1 MKTNIAIKLSVI
13 LLLGVLILLGGT
25 GSKLFSE
32 RSQHLG
38 KVISEIKFIGNLN
51 TSKEDILSFIEM
63 RKGAVLTEKLLN
75 NDLKALFAT
84 GYFYNIDIKAD
95 TSPTGVIVIFELKE
109 RPRVEE
115 IEFIG
120 ADEIFPSDLR
130 DKMPIKENEVIT
142 PEKVNATREV
152 ILKKYRDE
160 GFFHAYVKFE
170 MGKINPKTN
179 LVKVKFIIDE
189 GDEIP
194 VSKINIIGT
203 KAVDP
208 GEIIGFLDMKEAG
221 LIESGHFKEA
231 SFESDKQKIVA
242 YLKSKGYLDADIV
255 PEGTNWEIR
264 WENSRLKDKRVIIV
278 NYKIK
283 EGDIYYFNGYEA
295 KHDYT
300 LDERGMP
307 LFLNKENNPEGT
319 PKENL
324 KPIYTI
330 KQLEDLFE
338 FSNDDVGD
346 IFDEGKFQRDKALI
360 NELYSS
366 KGYLYV
372 QVMPKRK
379 NIELTHENLLNYE
392 NCVGFTKAA
401 CEEEN
406 KKLNIPKLRKILTK
420 NPTYSGRKFEHV
432 DFTIRENFLAY
443 IENIVIKGN
452 KKTLDKVIRREVLI
466 KPGELFNSA
475 LVNRS
480 RERIFNLGY
489 FKEVNFNTRP
499 GSSETKMNLI
509 IDVVEQPTGTISM
522 GGGYGTISGFSIF
535 TELGE
540 NNLNGTGQKVSG
552 RIEFGPLRKFFQ
564 LSWTEPWIYDKPWSL
579 TLSMFYSSR
588 IINVGAASITDSASQ
603 SIKERASYET
613 SGVGF
618 SVGLGHRLSFNGLLS
633 NWTHFHRYS
642 PSFFRSSNATSL
654 VDDSIRAQQDRGW
667 QFRSQITNGMGYD
680 SRDNIFNPTSGINT
694 YFSVSN
700 TGQFLGGQSHFDQ
713 FNPVIEFYYT
723 WFDYTLGGL
732 IRSNALRR
740 WKVVQEFRT
749 SSVFTYERVPKYNRP
764 ESFLRESERQRNPY
778 ILQQDLQFIGGYESL
793 RGWFFQ
799 DANYP
804 REWQNGANHRVLFS
818 SELRFPI
825 EPSLL
830 WLVLF
835 FDSGS
840 MYEEVSKWSGTRK
853 ENAEAFD
860 QLVQNQRWNPNL
872 EQALGSYLTEHYA
885 PGSLKPRAESLYD
898 LNNPGRLTLSSTNLA
913 IDRFR
918 YSWGF
923 GLRIQIPVLPLRLY
937 MAQKL
942 RYTGDPGHPFTAYE
956 DSKNF
961 QFVFGIGDIRF

>member
-1 MKTNIAIKLSVI
+1 MKTTVVIKLSLII
-13 LLLGVLILLGGT
+13 LLTVLIVLGGT

-38 KVISEIKFIGNLN
+38 KVISEIKFVGNLN
-51 TSKEDILSFIEM
+51 TSKEDILNFIEM

-75 NDLKALFAT
+75 NDLKTLFAT

-95 TSPTGVIVIFELKE
+95 SLPTGIVVIFELKE

-120 ADEIFPSDLR
+120 ADEVFPSDLR

-208 GEIIGFLDMKEAG
+208 GEIIGFLDLKESG
-221 LIESGHFKEA
+221 LIESGNFKEA

-242 YLKSKGYLDADIV
+242 FLKSRGYLDADIV
-255 PEGTNWEIR
+255 PEIR
-264 WENSRLKDKRVIIV
+264 WENAKLKNKRVIIV

-283 EGDIYYFNGYEA
+283 EGDLYYFNGYEA
-295 KHDYT
+295 KHDYA
-300 LDERGMP
+300 LDESGNP
-307 LFLNKENNPEGT
+307 IFLNKENNPSGT

-324 KPIYTI
+324 KPIYSITE
-330 KQLEDLFE
+330 LEKLFE

-379 NIELTHENLLNYE
+379 NIELTHENLLKYE
-392 NCVGFTKAA
+392 QCTGFPNKTD

-420 NPTYSGRKFEHV
+420 NPTFAGRKFEHV

-509 IDVVEQPTGTISM
+509 IDLVEQPTGTISM

-540 NNLNGTGQKVSG
+540 NNLNGTGQRVSG

-588 IINVGAASITDSASQ
+588 IINVGAASITDTQTQ

-667 QFRSQITNGMGYD
+667 QFRSQITNGIGYD
-680 SRDNIFNPTSGINT
+680 SRDNIFNATSGVNT
-694 YFSVSN
+694 YFSISN

-732 IRSNALRR
+732 IRSNSLRR
-740 WKVVQEFRT
+740 WKVVQEFRS

-764 ESFLRESERQRNPY
+764 DAFLRETERQRNPY

-799 DANYP
+799 DNNYP

-840 MYEEVSKWSGTRK
+840 IYEEVSKWSGTRK
-853 ENAEAFD
+853 TDSDAFD
-860 QLVQNQRWNPNL
+860 QLVQSQRWSPNL
-872 EQALGSYLTEHYA
+872 DQALNIYFRENYD
-885 PGSLKPRAESLYD
+885 PFSLRPLAESPLE

-913 IDRFR
+913 LDRFR

-942 RYTGDPGHPFTAYE
+942 RYTGDPGHPFTTYN

-961 QFVFGIGDIRF
+961 QFVFGIGDVRF

>member
-1 MKTNIAIKLSVI
+1 MKVRTAFKIVAII
-13 LLLGVLILLGGT
+13 LLATLIALGGT
-25 GSKLFSE
+25 GKLLSE
-32 RSQHLG
+32 RSLHIG
-38 KVISEIKFIGNLN
+38 KVISEIKFVGNLN
-51 TSKEDILSFIEM
+51 TSKEDILGFIEM
-63 RKGAVLTEKLLN
+63 RKGAILTEKLLN

-95 TSPTGVIVIFELKE
+95 TTPTGVIVIFELKE

-120 ADEIFPSDLR
+120 ADEVFPSDLR

-194 VSKINIIGT
+194 VSKINIIGA
-203 KAVDP
+203 KAIDP
-208 GEIIGFLDMKEAG
+208 GEIMGFLDLKEAG

-231 SFESDKQKIVA
+231 SFESDKQKIVG
-242 YLKSKGYLDADIV
+242 YLKSKGYLDADLV

-264 WENSRLKDKRVIIV
+264 WENAKLKDKRVIIV

-283 EGDIYYFNGYEA
+283 EGDVYYFNGYEA

-300 LDERGMP
+300 LDEKGNAM
-307 LFLNKENNPEGT
+307 FLNKEKNPEGT
-319 PKENL
+319 PKEDL

-330 KQLEDLFE
+330 KELEKLFE
-338 FSNDDVGD
+338 FSNDDIGD
-346 IFDEGKFQRDKALI
+346 IFDEGKFQRDKGLI

-379 NIELTHENLLNYE
+379 NIELTHENLLTYE
-392 NCVGFTKAA
+392 NCVGFADKAS
-401 CEEEN
+401 CDEE
-406 KKLNIPKLRKILTK
+406 KKRLNIEKLRKLLTK
-420 NPTYSGRKFEHV
+420 NPTYAGRKFEHV

-452 KKTLDKVIRREVLI
+452 KKTLDKVIRRELLI

-588 IINVGAASITDSASQ
+588 IINVGAASITDTQTQ

-618 SVGLGHRLSFNGLLS
+618 SVGLGHRLSFNGTLS

-654 VDDSIRAQQDRGW
+654 VGDTIRAQEDRGW

-680 SRDNIFNPTSGINT
+680 SRDNVFNATSGFNT
-694 YFSVSN
+694 YFSISN

-713 FNPVIEFYYT
+713 FNPVMEFYHS

-732 IRSNALRR
+732 IRSNTLRR

-749 SSVFTYERVPKYNRP
+749 SSVFTFERVPKYGRP
-764 ESFLRESERQRNPY
+764 DALVRESDRQRNPY

-799 DANYP
+799 DNNYP

-835 FDSGS
+835 FDSGA
-840 MYEEVSKWSGTRK
+840 MYEDVSKWSGTRK
-853 ENAEAFD
+853 ADAKAYD
-860 QLVQNQRWNPNL
+860 QLVQNQRWNSNPD
-872 EQALGSYLTEHYA
+872 QALNIYFREHYD
-885 PGSLKPRAESLYD
+885 PFSLKPLAESPLE
-898 LNNPGRLTLSSTNLA
+898 LNNPGRLVLSGDNLA
-913 IDRFR
+913 VDRFR

-942 RYTGDPGHPFTAYE
+942 RYTGVADHPFSTYN